1 MDYVSDGPTNHER
14 QESNSVSYLETAER
28 DADDRRL
35 AEENERLR
43 AEVEG
48 LKANIRVLAEDAFKW
63 REHWIRTN
71 LDPAT
76 PPPRVPDSAAEE
88 MFRAKS

>member
-1 MDYVSDGPTNHER
+1 MDYVSDGSTNHER

-43 AEVEG
+43 AEVAR
-48 LKANIRVLAEDAFKW
+48 L
-63 REHWIRTN
+63 REENARLLGKT
-71 LDPAT
+71 
-76 PPPRVPDSAAEE
+76 PPRVPDSAAEE